1 MTLTG
6 SAVDAFEEI
15 APLASPTRSRS
26 TIPKNGY
33 QVRRRLAFCLF
44 LYIAGMAIILQIY
57 PKVSK
62 RVCAYEYLARVRR
75 GGFSEIYAVHD
86 THLKNANKVI
96 GSAIVIVT
104 RHLPRKQIQQQ
115 VYIRTAVE
123 YAAAAE
129 AEA

>member
-104 RHLPRKQIQQQ
+104 HVTYPENKFNNR
-115 VYIRTAVE
+115 YI
-123 YAAAAE
+123 
-129 AEA
+129 